1 MTVENMDGKFT
12 NQESGNFMSQNT
24 QENVIRTADDTNE
37 IQTPSDCHGPCCG
50 CQECEDEWEDVSDHE
65 SEGESD
71 YFLENELD
79 EDQFELEVDE
89 QDLGRALLE
98 FELEENQRQHS
109 FEEAKGELDVEDQQ
123 HHDLEEGELDAE
135 VNEPDSNTVSGTDM
149 TVNLLERLAGLA
161 FELEMRLANVDTKE
175 AFLKAANQRLELE
188 AMVPNAHHMHPDR
201 FNGYIC
207 RQLQILTNRLESVAA
222 CAGKRDAKLLC
233 KEHLSLDSLEGE
245 FDLEEYMLD
254 GHPLHVFLGEH
265 FQAQG
270 APLKGPARNAEEKE
284 LVHKALRSAHASL
297 SPIFTSFIEDVPET
311 TGQFLE
317 AWGQMWESTLF
328 KDAVVIELLARKHH
342 ARLDS
347 EDERK
352 FNLTQGNRAPPPTY
366 LGVALKMASQKR

>member
-1 MTVENMDGKFT
+1 MDGKFT
-12 NQESGNFMSQNT
+12 NQESGNVMSQNT

-50 CQECEDEWEDVSDHE
+50 CQECEDEWEDVSD
-65 SEGESD
+65 
-71 YFLENELD
+71 D
-79 EDQFELEVDE
+79 EPDHELE
-89 QDLGRALLE
+89 
-98 FELEENQRQHS
+98 
-109 FEEAKGELDVEDQQ
+109 GELDVENQQ
-123 HHDLEEGELDAE
+123 HHGLEEGELDAKE
-135 VNEPDSNTVSGTDM
+135 NELDSITVSGTDM
-149 TVNLLERLAGLA
+149 TVNLLERLAGLT
-161 FELEMRLANVDTKE
+161 FELEMRLANVDTKD

-207 RQLQILTNRLESVAA
+207 RQLQTLTNRLESVAA
-222 CAGKRDAKLLC
+222 CAGKRDATLLC
-233 KEHLSLDSLEGE
+233 KEHLSLDSIEGQ
-245 FDLEEYMLD
+245 FDLEEYIVD

-297 SPIFTSFIEDVPET
+297 SPMFTSFIEDVPET
-311 TGQFLE
+311 TGEFLE

-366 LGVALKMASQKR
+366 LGVALKMASKKL